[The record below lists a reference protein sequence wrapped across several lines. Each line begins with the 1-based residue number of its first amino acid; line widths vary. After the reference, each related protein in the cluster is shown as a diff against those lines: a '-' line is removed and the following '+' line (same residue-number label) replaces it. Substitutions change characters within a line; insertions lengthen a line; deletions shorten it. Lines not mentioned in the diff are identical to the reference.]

1 MIIYDILL
9 ILKYQASMMDLI
21 VVFCIA
27 SCLYLCLLFLCFGVA
42 TEFSVNKD
50 LYIATFIFLAWN
62 SGPPGLCPPH
72 CYTTIDGAEW

>member
-9 ILKYQASMMDLI
+9 ILQYQASMMDLI

-50 LYIATFIFLAWN
+50 LYIATFIFFGVEL
-62 SGPPGLCPPH
+62 
-72 CYTTIDGAEW
+72 GAPWTLPTPLLHYD